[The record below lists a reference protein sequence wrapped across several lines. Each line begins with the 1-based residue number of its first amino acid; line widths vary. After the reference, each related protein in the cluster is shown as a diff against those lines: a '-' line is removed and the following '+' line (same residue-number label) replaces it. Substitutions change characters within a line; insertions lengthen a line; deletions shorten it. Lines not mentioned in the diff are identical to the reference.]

1 MLIIRTLAI
10 FHRRFP
16 KQPPAFKQFA
26 YQGHAR
32 ESERADHVKHG
43 NGERSALR
51 GKASGEK
58 EELDGG
64 GRRGV
69 DGRHRDRVL
78 RQLLLFHCGGELF
91 RPHLLHRR
99 REIEPRLGNAARLR
113 HLRCVVSGASVR
125 LAFVR
130 TLRRQARTQENPGRS
145 TYDDGHRNICRGP
158 FARV

>member
-10 FHRRFP
+10 FYRRFL
-16 KQPPAFKQFA
+16 KQLLASKRIA
-26 YQGHAR
+26 YRGHAR

-78 RQLLLFHCGGELF
+78 R
-91 RPHLLHRR
+91 
-99 REIEPRLGNAARLR
+99 
-113 HLRCVVSGASVR
+113 
-125 LAFVR
+125 
-130 TLRRQARTQENPGRS
+130 
-145 TYDDGHRNICRGP
+145 
-158 FARV
+158 